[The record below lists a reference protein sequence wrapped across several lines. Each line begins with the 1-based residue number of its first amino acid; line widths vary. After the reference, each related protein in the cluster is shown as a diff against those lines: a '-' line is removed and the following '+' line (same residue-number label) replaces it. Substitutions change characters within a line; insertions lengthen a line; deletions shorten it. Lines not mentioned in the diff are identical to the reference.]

1 MVDRANLTEVQKF
14 SDGSF
19 FEDKKYL
26 IWGHVSR
33 EIKLDEVRQTAE
45 HETVLPN
52 SAQDQGLVDRLPFYA
67 ITYVQSYNPTAPHI
81 KTTSLKNFK
90 QALTSFGPTAAYN
103 IFPNTIAPFSE
114 GFIDFSL
121 RNIKST
127 DVRIGAIDIVE
138 TEWDSSDNVHIAQ
151 NLTTKEMDIYKR
163 GLHKDPVYLDPN
175 DPIGR
180 LQLGKAVRKFV
191 RDSLPTKIKVIN
203 KSLSEYDFHEKAEF
217 NVSYEIILTP
227 QTEFGDWHAIPG
239 DTVVEKIEHWAKKD
253 IYDEAVRQG
262 DERYGDRPKF
272 EKLLSTLYK
281 HRNDMQK
288 YINVIDGTAH
298 VPTFFLH
305 GYSST
310 DLKELVGKHS
320 ESIFGEDG
328 KTLDQQRKEEKSK
341 KEKQQKEMARIAK
354 LRQSIKVSEQAI
366 LLHNLKELAQQS
378 IKNREEQ
385 PYDNFACIDV
395 KRDNNISDFATMMT
409 SQKDAASIFER
420 LKPVHI
426 SSMLPVVRIFGY
438 ANSKRDSYEY
448 EFEEFSDLTAANGV
462 LGTSTGVNM
471 TSFSWNFR
479 GETPFLA
486 DRSIDCDMS
495 LRAQSVDDLEKK
507 YIYGQGKEDYYKF
520 SNLFLPFDSEEK
532 AKARATN
539 EVEFTPRKVRTRAK
553 IQYKIDEK
561 SPVWKS
567 DPDLAKAVKKMTVE
581 LELQLVH
588 HSIDLNQDGT
598 MKVDVRFI
606 GRYDAETKDNDTSNT
621 TKGQIPPNDAPDAS
635 DANKDNTEKI
645 KNLER
650 QIRRL
655 QSGDAALDSVIRN
668 KIATLQEEINS
679 LQGEPIVDTS
689 SFDRKR
695 PFLTLMK
702 KIYQKRGLSVAQAD
716 LETLALKANQTDTS
730 LANSLKGEIA
740 NAETPQQAADILEKR
755 KKRIEGVELDEKFA
769 SATINVKYIFLG
781 DIMEAAMESYIENS
795 NLPSE
800 NSQEIRDTRVILG
813 PIQFQKN
820 FYDSSTGQGFQIKYN
835 SKRGKLEFA
844 SAEAQGL
851 VKKIEDLR
859 ALSQRTEEQQKQ
871 LKESEKLL
879 EKLKS
884 EQITERVICNIA
896 DLPIS
901 LNYFNEFLTKNFL
914 ETGKTKLSFDEF
926 VKTVV
931 DQLVPNTLQY
941 ETESMLLP
949 RVDSK
954 VIRGTHSAYTA
965 KAAPFADKLG
975 FKYDGAPLWKPE
987 FKGKKKRAFLED
999 LLGDGSI
1006 PLVAHE
1012 EHDSKG
1018 RRHMADYLFIYGE
1031 QMSYEK
1037 SFSKADD
1044 HKNGIYHLE
1053 VGKDA
1058 GVVKEIKFSVID
1070 DQAFQSFVLQRALKS
1085 QDNIRKRVYDATVEL
1100 QGITFF
1106 RPGQKVF
1113 LNPSAYG
1120 DPRNLKAFGLL
1131 GYYTVITV
1139 GNVVEEGQYKT
1150 SLDCKFHSWPKLGGE
1165 K

>member
-1 MVDRANLTEVQKF
+1 MARETREWKKPATFEGSLSGVENEFNFYRYEIEEVNPNIEGYDPAARLYRIGTVVSFNAEDVAVEGSSIEAWKKSLTNTDLASTDVSAASIPEIGGPISSKF
-14 SDGSF
+14 I
-19 FEDKKYL
+19 E
-26 IWGHVSR
+26 
-33 EIKLDEVRQTAE
+33 A
-45 HETVLPN
+45 
-52 SAQDQGLVDRLPFYA
+52 A
-67 ITYVQSYNPTAPHI
+67 ITFKLAPPRGHGSVGSYYKYEKSKDFMKLSPSWETDDKVVHYKVGRA
-81 KTTSLKNFK
+81 TDAEL
-90 QALTSFGPTAAYN
+90 AAYN
-103 IFPNTIAPFSE
+103 TSRARAQELWSTGKFRSWMRGQAEADGTN
-114 GFIDFSL
+114 
-121 RNIKST
+121 NIIYTTVLSP
-127 DVRIGAIDIVE
+127 VE
-138 TEWDSSDNVHIAQ
+138 HVDLIQTREDLKADSSWESWSITQRIEYLAGVHDQ
-151 NLTTKEMDIYKR
+151 NIGTDGLELKRAFKRTFRNLYTYESKLKDYVVFGNSDETTIWF
-163 GLHKDPVYLDPN
+163 N
-175 DPIGR
+175 DPI
-180 LQLGKAVRKFV
+180 K
-191 RDSLPTKIKVIN
+191 
-203 KSLSEYDFHEKAEF
+203 
-217 NVSYEIILTP
+217 
-227 QTEFGDWHAIPG
+227 TE
-239 DTVVEKIEHWAKKD
+239 
-253 IYDEAVRQG
+253 
-262 DERYGDRPKF
+262 DRF
-272 EKLLSTLYK
+272 S
-281 HRNDMQK
+281 
-288 YINVIDGTAH
+288 I
-298 VPTFFLH
+298 PTFFFN
-305 GYSST
+305 GYSLSDIT
-310 DLKELVGKHS
+310 AFKHNWEKDPDKPI
-320 ESIFGEDG
+320 ESIAAKQAAAE
-328 KTLDQQRKEEKSK
+328 KKRKEQEAEK
-341 KEKQQKEMARIAK
+341 ARVAK
-354 LRQSIKVSEQAI
+354 ILANIKVSEQAI

-378 IKNREEQ
+378 IKSREEQ

-395 KRDNNISDFATMMT
+395 KRDNNVSDFATMMT
-409 SQKDAASIFER
+409 TQKDAASIFER

-426 SSMLPVVRIFGY
+426 SSMMPVVRVFGY
-438 ANSKRDSYEY
+438 ANSKRDAYEY
-448 EFEEFSDLTAANGV
+448 EFEEFSDLTSTNGV

-567 DPDLAKAVKKMTVE
+567 DPDLAKAVKNMTVE

-621 TKGQIPPNDAPDAS
+621 VKEQTEKQPQTK
-635 DANKDNTEKI
+635 ANGDNTEELQRLKKELAKAQSAPDRQDDVGQKRIADLQKKI
-645 KNLER
+645 
-650 QIRRL
+650 
-655 QSGDAALDSVIRN
+655 N
-668 KIATLQEEINS
+668 KLQE
-679 LQGEPIVDTS
+679 EPIVDAS

-695 PFLTLMK
+695 PFLSLMK
-702 KIYQKRGLSVAQAD
+702 KIYQKRGLSVAQAN
-716 LETLALKANQTDTS
+716 LETLALTANQTDTS

-740 NAETPQQAADILEKR
+740 NAETPQQAADILKKR
-755 KKRIEGVELDEKFA
+755 KKRIEGVELNEKFA

-795 NLPSE
+795 NLPNE

-835 SKRGKLEFA
+835 SKKGKLEFA

-851 VKKIEDLR
+851 VKKVEDLR
-859 ALSQRTEEQQKQ
+859 ALPQRTEEQQKQ

-879 EKLKS
+879 EKIKS
-884 EQITERVICNIA
+884 EQVTERVICNIA

-931 DQLVPNTLQY
+931 DQLVPRTLQY
-941 ETESMLLP
+941 ETENMLLP

-954 VIRGTHSAYTA
+954 VIRGTHSAYTE

-975 FKYDGAPLWKPE
+975 FKYEGAPFWKPE
-987 FKGKKKRAFLED
+987 FKGNKKRAFLED
-999 LLGDGSI
+999 LLSDGSI

-1037 SFSKADD
+1037 SFNKAKD

-1070 DQAFQSFVLQRALKS
+1070 DQAFQSFVLQRALKN
-1085 QDNIRKRVYDATVEL
+1085 QENIRKRVYDATVEL